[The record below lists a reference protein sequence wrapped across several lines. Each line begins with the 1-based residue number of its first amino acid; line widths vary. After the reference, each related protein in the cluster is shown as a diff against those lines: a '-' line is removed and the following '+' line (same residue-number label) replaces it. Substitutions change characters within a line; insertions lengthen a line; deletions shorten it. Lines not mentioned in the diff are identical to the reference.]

1 MSARISLFA
10 VVVEDMAR
18 SLEFYRLLGVE
29 IPAEADAAP
38 HVEVVLDGGVR
49 LAWDTAATIRSY
61 DPQWQAPTGGH
72 RVAIAFEFPGT
83 TAVDAK
89 YAELVDA
96 GYEGHLKPW
105 DAVWGQRYAIVKD
118 PDGTVIDLFAPLP
131 GA

>member
-29 IPAEADAAP
+29 IPAEADSAP

-61 DPQWQAPTGGH
+61 DPQWEAPSGGH
-72 RVAIAFEFPGT
+72 RVAIAFEFPDT
-83 TAVDAK
+83 AAVDAK

-131 GA
+131 

>member
-72 RVAIAFEFPGT
+72 RVAIAFEFPDT